1 MPRLIVILI
10 SSHQPFKPRLAKFL
24 SSKGFSPI
32 EVVCGLTRGPVTPR
46 RTKQLSLS
54 LIIGYCFIAII
65 PVLICIVIVT
75 SKLKAPRRVRCES
88 SRSDLINRSPSTPAS
103 YRRSRRKTLSRTDLD
118 EIPIY
123 RTGDFPGSR
132 KRGGTPDVERG
143 ITCQQTSSS
152 PDLADQNLTL
162 SRLDSSV
169 SGSKIKNEGANSGYT
184 PLPAKPLL
192 HHNTG

>member
-1 MPRLIVILI
+1 MPMHLLRQISIPKAFRRLKWVNLVT
-10 SSHQPFKPRLAKFL
+10 SHPESKELHRQGDYWLTAK
-24 SSKGFSPI
+24 
-32 EVVCGLTRGPVTPR
+32 LT
-46 RTKQLSLS
+46 
-54 LIIGYCFIAII
+54 II